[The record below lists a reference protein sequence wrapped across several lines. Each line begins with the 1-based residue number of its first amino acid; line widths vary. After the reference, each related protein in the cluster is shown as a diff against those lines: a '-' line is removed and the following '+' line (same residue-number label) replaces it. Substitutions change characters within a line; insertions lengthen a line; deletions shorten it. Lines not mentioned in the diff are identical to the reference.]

1 MNHRGRAVS
10 HFTLAMLAVL
20 WGAVSYAPQ
29 ASAQA
34 VYGSIAGT
42 VADSTGAAVP
52 GATVA
57 ITSLDRKTS
66 DSVVTNATG
75 YYSKDRLLPGHYEV
89 KAELSGFKAVV
100 VSSVRVSVDTQSKVD
115 FTLQVGE
122 VSETVMVEGSSV
134 LKSDRAD
141 VATTLTKE
149 QITELP
155 VLDRNF
161 TKFVL
166 LTPGAARLGW
176 NHATTENPQM
186 SIQTMING
194 QHFSGTGY
202 QLDGTENRDPIL
214 GIIVINPNLESIG
227 ESKITSQN
235 YAAEFGQATAGVV
248 SVQTKSGTNEIQG
261 SAFWVGLTDNFQARN
276 PFTQPKDKPLPET
289 SRNQF
294 GGSIGGPII
303 KNKWFFFADYAGLRS
318 TQGGSRAESVPTAL
332 ARTGNFSEYGV
343 DIFDPLSGSG
353 TPATRTQFPGNVI
366 PTGRL
371 SPQSLAILNLLP
383 LPNAAGTV
391 NGTRDNYVISGS
403 EKFDSDAYDVRLDG
417 RLSTSA
423 NIFGRY
429 SRAHFDKDSP
439 TAFGDA
445 GGGGGF
451 VEDQGG
457 LSKVTNQSLA
467 LGLDY
472 TLSTTSILDV
482 RFGWFN
488 YKVDVL
494 PRDFGTTPSTAAG
507 IPGLNLGDDFTSG
520 MFDGNIEGNQD
531 QLRFGY
537 GLGPNRCNCPLAED
551 ESQWQIAANF
561 TKIVG
566 TDHTFKVG
574 VDVRRAHNLRIP
586 SDSHRAGE
594 LTFHGDR
601 TIGPSGGGLGLAT
614 FMLGDATHFKRYA
627 STSTDARELQ
637 WRHFYYLQDTWRA
650 NNKLTLSLGL
660 RLAVINPETV
670 NDPGNG
676 GWLDAGCAPGSQP
689 CQPIGTG
696 EILVGGVG
704 DVDLAGNVKNT
715 LNWEPRLGIT
725 YQIND
730 KTVVRAGYGRAH
742 DIGTFGST
750 FGHAVTQNL
759 PVLSIQE
766 INAPANYAAVFNL
779 AQGPPPATFI
789 DSSTGHFLLP
799 NGVNPFV
806 RTREMRLL
814 RTDSWNVTV
823 QRQLSTS
830 TSVELGYVGNHGSH
844 YMAGDNPDEDMNQP
858 TLVGYPNVPR
868 DQRRPFFA
876 LYGWTQGTR
885 ADLNDATNDYN
896 SLQAKFTKNMSKGWS
911 LLAHYTFAKA
921 KNFDDGDY
929 FWIDRELNWG
939 TPGWHRVH
947 QVVVA
952 GSYELPFFKG
962 NTLLGGWQVNANVF
976 IASGQPF
983 GIDYRN
989 AGQDRDTGPNRPDL
1003 IGDPQIGSGDGRT
1016 SPYFNVTPIGSSG
1029 SAFGRPAIATFGN
1042 LERNA
1047 YSGPGWWNVDG
1058 SLFKRFAFG
1067 RRALELR
1074 LEVQNLFNH
1083 VNLGNPDGGIGV
1095 PGNLNANSGMI
1106 TGTANNWVGRNLQ
1119 FGARFL
1125 F

>member
-1 MNHRGRAVS
+1 MRHGRTVS
-10 HFTLAMLAVL
+10 RVTLSLLTVL
-20 WGAVSYAPQ
+20 WGAAWNAPH

-42 VADSTGAAVP
+42 VVDSTGASVP
-52 GATVA
+52 GATVT
-57 ITSLDRKTS
+57 ITSKDRQTA
-66 DSVVTNATG
+66 DSVVTNPAG
-75 YYSKDRLLPGHYEV
+75 FFSKDRLVPGRYEV
-89 KAELSGFKAVV
+89 KAELSGFKSSV
-100 VSSVRVSVDTQSKVD
+100 VSSVRVSVDTESKVD
-115 FTLQVGE
+115 FTLQVGAM
-122 VSETVMVEGSSV
+122 SETVMVEGSSL

-141 VATTLTKE
+141 VATTFNTE
-149 QITELP
+149 QLTELP

-176 NHATTENPQM
+176 NHATSENPQQ
-186 SIQTMING
+186 SIQTMVNG

-227 ESKITSQN
+227 ESKVTSQN
-235 YAAEFGQATAGVV
+235 YSAEFGQATAGVV

-261 SAFWVGLTDNFQARN
+261 SAFYFGLTDRFQARN
-276 PFTQPKDKPLPET
+276 PFNQPKDRPLPET
-289 SRNQF
+289 SRKQF

-303 KNKWFFFADYAGLRS
+303 KNKWFAFADYQGLRNN
-318 TQGGSRAESVPTAL
+318 QGGSILRSVPTAR
-332 ARTGNFSEYGV
+332 ARTGDLSEYGV
-343 DIFDPLSGSG
+343 DIFDPQSGSG
-353 TPATRTQFPGNVI
+353 TPATRSQFPGNVI
-366 PTGRL
+366 PTSRL
-371 SPQSLAILNLLP
+371 SSQALAILNLLP
-383 LPNAAGTV
+383 LPNAPGSV
-391 NGTRDNYVISGS
+391 NGTRDNFIASGS
-403 EKFDSDAYDVRLDG
+403 ETFNSDAFDVRLDG
-417 RLSTSA
+417 RLSDSA
-423 NIFGRY
+423 NVFGRY
-429 SRAHFDKDSP
+429 SSAKFDKDSP

-445 GGGGGF
+445 GGGVGF

-457 LSKVTNQSLA
+457 FSKVKNQSMA

-472 TLSTTSILDV
+472 TLSPSSILDV

-507 IPGLNLGDDFTSG
+507 IPGLNLGDDFTTG
-520 MFDGNIEGNQD
+520 LFDGNIEGNMQ

-537 GLGPNRCNCPLAED
+537 GLGVNRCNCPLAED
-551 ESQWQIAANF
+551 ESQMQLAANF
-561 TKIVG
+561 TKILG
-566 TDHTFKVG
+566 TAHTLKMG
-574 VDVRRAHNLRIP
+574 IDVRRAKNLRVP

-594 LTFHGDR
+594 LAFHANR

-614 FMLGDATHFKRYA
+614 FMLGDVTFFKRYV
-627 STSTDARELQ
+627 SPTTDAREQQ
-637 WRHFYYLQDTWRA
+637 WRHFYYVQDSWRPS
-650 NNKLTLSLGL
+650 NKLTLNLGL

-670 NDPGNG
+670 NEPGNG
-676 GWLDAGCAPGSQP
+676 GWLDAGCEPGSQP
-689 CQPIGTG
+689 CVPTGTG

-704 DVDLAGNVKNT
+704 DVNLAGNVKNT
-715 LNWEPRLGIT
+715 LNWEPRFGLT
-725 YQIND
+725 YQINE
-730 KTVVRAGYGRAH
+730 KTVVRAGYGRSH

-766 INAPANYAAVFNL
+766 LNAPANYAAVFNL

-789 DSSTGHFLLP
+789 NSSTGHFLLP
-799 NGVNPFV
+799 DGVNPFV

-814 RTDSWNVTV
+814 RTDNWNITV
-823 QRQLSTS
+823 QRQLSTD
-830 TSVELGYVGNHGSH
+830 TSIELGYVGNHGSH

-858 TLVGYPNVPR
+858 TLVGFPDVPR
-868 DQRRPFFA
+868 NDRRTFYP

-885 ADLNDATNDYN
+885 ADLNDATNNYN
-896 SLQAKFTKNMSKGWS
+896 SLQAKFVKSFTKSWS
-911 LLAHYTFAKA
+911 MLAHYTFAKA
-921 KNFDDGDY
+921 KNNDDSDY
-929 FWIDRELNWG
+929 FWIDRDLNWG
-939 TPGWHRVH
+939 TPGWHRTH

-952 GSYELPFFKG
+952 GTYELPFARG
-962 NTLLGGWQVNANVF
+962 NTWLGGWQLNANVF

-983 GIDYRN
+983 GIEYRN

-1003 IGDPQIGSGDGRT
+1003 IGDPQIGSGDGRG

-1029 SAFGRPAIATFGN
+1029 SAFGRPAIGTFGN

-1067 RRALELR
+1067 RRSLELR
-1074 LEVQNLFNH
+1074 FEVQNVFNH

-1095 PGNLNANSGMI
+1095 PGTLNANAGMI
-1106 TGTANNWVGRNLQ
+1106 TGVANNWVGRNVQ